1 MKNLL
6 EIAGVVT
13 KKKVKKIEIFDEH
26 SLRNKGSKFNE
37 FYDDLTSGVYKND
50 RDASNKLYGC
60 TPKDARYRQLKSR
73 FRKRLLNTLFFLDV
87 NKPSASNYDRAHFTC
102 HKEWTLV
109 KILLDNDAYSS
120 AISLAKSILTTA
132 IKFRISEIV
141 VNCCRILRED
151 AAHLGDSKEFEK
163 YDELIK
169 THNLILSAEMRS
181 EELYQ
186 RVVMDYYQ
194 PVHKDN
200 DLQEKIETYSNNL
213 LSLSESHDSPM
224 IFYNM
229 FLVWSMRYEMNR
241 EYEALL
247 EVCDRAEAY
256 ILEHPKF
263 YQEERLIEFYTK
275 KMSAYLHLENY
286 TKGQINAEKCLKKFP
301 EGSKPW
307 FTFMEYYVL
316 LALHTDHSIQAM
328 AIYNRTVANKKF
340 IKQDANTRER
350 WRLIEATTYFMLER
364 SGMAKR
370 LASPKR
376 QAPFNPDVFVDKA
389 FNYSSDQKILTVFM
403 LIMQVFFL
411 VSRKKYNRSDEL
423 IGYLQNMANRNLH
436 KEEYHRPIQFIRL
449 LLQIRKAN
457 YHKDELR
464 NTKKYLQ
471 QLRENPFTYRG
482 ILSQFEPLPVEK
494 LWQVFLDHID

>member
-13 KKKVKKIEIFDEH
+13 KKKVKKIEIFDEY

-37 FYDDLTSGVYKND
+37 FYDDLTSGIYKND
-50 RDASNKLYGC
+50 RDASSKLYGC

-120 AISLAKSILTTA
+120 AMALARSILTTA
-132 IKFRISEIV
+132 QKFRISEIV

-151 AAHLGDSKEFEK
+151 AAQNGNNKDFEQ
-163 YDELIK
+163 YDDILK
-169 THNLILSAEMRS
+169 SHNLILSAEMRS

-194 PVHKDN
+194 PIHKDN
-200 DLQEKIETYSNNL
+200 DLEERIESYSNTL
-213 LSLSESHDSPM
+213 LSLSEMYDSPL

-247 EVCDRAEAY
+247 EVCERAENY
-256 ILEHPKF
+256 INDHPKF

-275 KMSAYLHLENY
+275 KMSAYLHLGNY
-286 TKGQINAEKCLKKFP
+286 SKGQINAEQCLKQFP

-307 FTFMEYYVL
+307 FTFMEYYLL
-316 LALHTDHSIQAM
+316 LALHTDHHIQAL
-328 AIYNRTVANKKF
+328 AIYNQTVANKKF
-340 IKQDANTRER
+340 VKQDANMRER
-350 WRLIEATTYFMLER
+350 WKLFEAIIYFLLQR
-364 SGMAKR
+364 SGLAKR
-370 LASPKR
+370 IIAPKR
-376 QAPFNPDVFVDKA
+376 KATFQPDVFVNKVH
-389 FNYSSDQKILTVFM
+389 NYSSDQKNLAVFM

-411 VSRKKYNRSDEL
+411 TVKKKFNSSDEV
-423 IGYLQNMANRNLH
+423 ISQLQNMANRNLH
-436 KEEYHRPIQFIRL
+436 KEEYNRPIQFIRL

-457 YHKDELR
+457 YQKEELR
-464 NTKKYLQ
+464 NTKKFLQ
-471 QLRENPFTYRG
+471 NLEENPFTYRG
-482 ILSQFEPLPVEK
+482 ILSQFEPLPLEK
-494 LWQVFLDHID
+494 LWQVFLDHLD